1 MKMTETLLKSLQN
14 MKGKWTLLLLL
25 LGGLCLLLLG
35 GQEAEEAPTFDSEA
49 YRAALT
55 AEVTALCREVSGVGE
70 TSVLLTLEAGE
81 RLVYAEDGDG
91 YVTVGGEG
99 LLVERRPPRVLGVAV
114 VCTGG
119 DDPAVRERLSA
130 LLSAALGVGTNRV
143 EITAKK

>member
-35 GQEAEEAPTFDSEA
+35 GQEVEEAPTFDSEA

-119 DDPAVRERLSA
+119 DDPAVRERLTA

>member
-1 MKMTETLLKSLQN
+1 MEMAKTLMKSLQN
-14 MKGKWTLLLLL
+14 MKGKWTLLFLL
-25 LGGLCLLLLG
+25 LGGLFLLLLG
-35 GQEAEEAPTFDSEA
+35 TQEAEKVQTFDSEA

-55 AEVTALCREVSGVGE
+55 AEVGALCREVSGVGE
-70 TSVLLTLEAGE
+70 VSVLLTLEAGE
-81 RLVYAEDGDG
+81 SLVYAEDGDG

-119 DDPAVRERLSA
+119 DDPAVRERLTA